1 MSEQNK
7 IKKNVYNIK
16 IILLGEGEVGKT
28 NLINAYFGNN
38 FIEDKIKTEKLN
50 KSYDKIEIKNNICY
64 IDIWDTVGQEKF
76 RSLANNFIKGSHII
90 IFVYDI
96 TRKKT
101 FTELDYWVGTVREQI
116 DDEKVIFGLVGNK
129 IDLFEKEEVEK
140 EEGEKY
146 AKKIIAYFTETSAK
160 ENPEGF
166 KEFVNKLIEKLFLN
180 GDNIKKEGN
189 IVEKIQPNIKLEE
202 NVETKKKCC

>member
-96 TRKKT
+96 TRKKN
-101 FTELDYWVGTVREQI
+101 FYRIRLLGW
-116 DDEKVIFGLVGNK
+116 N
-129 IDLFEKEEVEK
+129 
-140 EEGEKY
+140 
-146 AKKIIAYFTETSAK
+146 S
-160 ENPEGF
+160 
-166 KEFVNKLIEKLFLN
+166 
-180 GDNIKKEGN
+180 
-189 IVEKIQPNIKLEE
+189 
-202 NVETKKKCC
+202 